1 MMADKNWQA
10 SGKNS
15 IPAQALVCLVAAA
28 VPCGLAWGAPSSAGF
43 APSSYIGELDPGVIW
58 ELLLGGVV
66 VASFLGAVSLWVI
79 TALRRVKRSQ
89 LRRSA
94 FVSSALNNLSQ
105 GVVMTDVRQRII
117 FCNDRYLEIYGIA
130 RSDVSHDMTG
140 PELLEMR
147 RKRGV
152 LDVSTDDYYTQA
164 ASADGLVTELPNGK
178 SILVKYFRLPNGGS
192 VATHEDCTE
201 QRKLSRK
208 LASTTQ
214 FLEFVLDNVPVCVA
228 AKNIEDGRYIFAN
241 RAFERFSRFS
251 RDHIVG
257 KRADEIFRPETATS
271 IEKADELAL
280 NAPEGH
286 HRSELVV
293 ERGKEKRVIAS
304 NRVIARNENNEP
316 EFLIALFDDVTER
329 RSLSRELENTKKF
342 LELVVDNI
350 PVSLIVERVSDG
362 QYLLANR
369 SAETILNRRR
379 EDATG
384 LTAADIFNPREA
396 KLIIA
401 RDEAAIKKRGL
412 LTEEHPISTKD
423 GLRLFLTRRMTV
435 LDDAGE
441 PQYLIKTHED
451 VTDRRQTESRMAH
464 MAYHDGLTD
473 LPNRAAFLQALA
485 QMIEAC
491 AGTDEEFAVLCVD
504 LDGLKEIND
513 VFGHGMGDKVL
524 IEVARR
530 LQDSARGGVVA
541 RLSGDEFG
549 LIIDGKQP
557 AAGIALA
564 EQVSVALADEFQIDG
579 KSVRTGCTTGI
590 SVFPHN
596 GSDAA
601 ALLANAGAALFRAK
615 AKSRGS
621 ISVFE
626 PEMDQQIR
634 DRRVLHQDL
643 SVAIKNGEL
652 SLYYQPQATSG
663 PTVAT
668 SEVIGFEALARWQH
682 PVRGFVSPADFIPLA
697 EESGLIVEMGEW
709 ILREVCREAASW
721 PMPLQVAVNLSP
733 AQFMHGDVVS
743 LVHSILLETGLAPDR
758 LELEITE
765 GVLIEDFDRGLALL
779 RRLKALGVRISMD
792 DFGSGYSSL
801 SYLQAFPFDKIKIDR
816 AFVMNLGRNPQSAA
830 IVRAVIDLG
839 HGLEMSIV
847 AEGVETQEQLGFL
860 SEEGCDA
867 VQGYFIGKPLP
878 IGQYAALVGR
888 NAGNALEPTRK
899 TG

>member
-1 MMADKNWQA
+1 MTEKNWQA
-10 SGKNS
+10 GSKNL
-15 IPAQALVCLVAAA
+15 IPAAA
-28 VPCGLAWGAPSSAGF
+28 VVCLLAIAFPLASARGASGAF
-43 APSSYIGELDPGVIW
+43 APASYVGSLDPNTIW
-58 ELLLGGVV
+58 ELLIGGIV
-66 VASFLGAVSLWVI
+66 VASFLGAVGIWVI
-79 TALRRVKRSQ
+79 SALRRARRSQ
-89 LRRSA
+89 LRRNV
-94 FVSSALNNLSQ
+94 FISSALNHLNQ
-105 GVVMTDVRQRII
+105 GVVMTDPLGRII
-117 FCNDRYLEIYGIA
+117 FCNDRYLEIYGLSRA
-130 RSDVSHDMTG
+130 DVPRDMTG
-140 PELLEMR
+140 PKLLEMR

-152 LDVSTDDYYTQA
+152 LDVSTEDFYA
-164 ASADGLVTELPNGK
+164 RASTPEGLVTELPNGRAV
-178 SILVKYFRLPNGGS
+178 LVRYFSLPNGGS
-192 VATHEDCTE
+192 VATHLDCTD

-214 FLEFVLDNVPVCVA
+214 FLESVLDNVPVCVA

-257 KRADEIFRPETATS
+257 KRADEIFRPDTAAA
-271 IEKADELAL
+271 IAKADESAL
-280 NAPEGH
+280 NAREGYF
-286 HRSELVV
+286 RNEFYV
-293 ERGKEKRVIAS
+293 ERGSERRVLAS

-316 EFLIALFDDVTER
+316 EFLIALFDDITDR
-329 RSLSRELENTKKF
+329 RSLSQELENTKKF

-350 PVSLIVERVSDG
+350 PVSLIVQRVSDG
-362 QYLLANR
+362 KYLLANR

-491 AGTDEEFAVLCVD
+491 EGTGEEFAVLSVD

-513 VFGHGMGDKVL
+513 VFGHAIGDKLL

-530 LQDSARGGVVA
+530 LQASARGGVVA

-557 AAGIALA
+557 AAGQALA
-564 EQVSVALADEFQIDG
+564 EQLAQALTKEFPIDD
-579 KSVRTGCTTGI
+579 KTVRIGVTTGI

-596 GSDAA
+596 GTDAA
-601 ALLANAGAALFRAK
+601 SLLANAGAALFRAK

-621 ISVFE
+621 IGVYE

-643 SVAIKNGEL
+643 SLAIKNGEL
-652 SLYYQPQATSG
+652 SLHYQPQATSG
-663 PTVAT
+663 QTVA
-668 SEVIGFEALARWQH
+668 SSAVIGFEALARWLH
-682 PVRGFVSPADFIPLA
+682 PVRGFVPPADFIPLA

-709 ILREVCREAASW
+709 ILREACREAASW
-721 PMPLQVAVNLSP
+721 SMPLQIAVNLSP
-733 AQFMHGDVVS
+733 AQFMHGDLVG
-743 LVHSILLETGLAPDR
+743 LVHSILLETGLSPGR

-830 IVRAVIDLG
+830 IVRAVIGLG

-860 SEEGCDA
+860 ADEGCDA
-867 VQGYFIGKPLP
+867 VQGYFLGKPAP

-888 NAGNALEPTRK
+888 SGGAAMELARK

>member
-1 MMADKNWQA
+1 MAGKNWQA
-10 SGKNS
+10 GGRNM
-15 IPAQALVCLVAAA
+15 IPA
-28 VPCGLAWGAPSSAGF
+28 
-43 APSSYIGELDPGVIW
+43 
-58 ELLLGGVV
+58 GVV
-66 VASFLGAVSLWVI
+66 VCLCAIVAPFRLASAANSESELPSYLSSADPSLVWEGVIGGIVVYCFLVAITLWIVS
-79 TALRRVKRSQ
+79 ALQKAKRAQWRRN
-89 LRRSA
+89 A
-94 FVSSALNNLSQ
+94 FVNSALNNLNQ
-105 GVVMTDVRQRII
+105 GVVITDRQRRVV
-117 FCNDRYLEIYGIA
+117 FCNDRYLEIYGLV
-130 RSDVSHDMTG
+130 RSEVPPLMNS
-140 PELLEMR
+140 EKLLELR
-147 RKRGV
+147 LSRGV
-152 LDVSTDDYYTQA
+152 LDVSVKNFFIL
-164 ASADGLVTELPNGK
+164 ASAPEGHITELPGGR
-178 SILVKYFRLPNGGS
+178 SILVKHFLLPNGGS
-192 VATHEDCTE
+192 VSTHEDCSE
-201 QRKLSRK
+201 QRKLSRQ
-208 LASTTQ
+208 LASTKQ
-214 FLEFVLDNVPVCVA
+214 FLESVLENVPVCVA

-251 RDHIVG
+251 REYIIG
-257 KRADEIFRPETATS
+257 KRANEIFRPETAAS
-271 IEKADELAL
+271 IEAADRAAL
-280 NAPEGH
+280 TAPEGQY
-286 HRSELVV
+286 RNEFVV
-293 ERGKEKRVIAS
+293 ERGSKKRVLAS
-304 NRVIARNENNEP
+304 NRVIARNHRNEP
-316 EFLIALFDDVTER
+316 EFLIALFDDVTEH
-329 RSLSRELENTKKF
+329 RSLSHELENTKKF

-362 QYLLANR
+362 RYLLANR
-369 SAETILNRRR
+369 SAETILNRSR

-384 LTAADIFNPREA
+384 LTAADIFNPKEA

-401 RDEAAIKKRGL
+401 RDEAAIRKRGL

-435 LDDAGE
+435 LDEAGE

-491 AGTDEEFAVLCVD
+491 GGTDEEFAVLSID

-513 VFGHGMGDKVL
+513 VFGHATGDKLL
-524 IEVARR
+524 IEVAQR
-530 LQDSARGGVVA
+530 LKASARGGVVA

-557 AAGIALA
+557 VAGMLLA
-564 EQVSVALADEFQIDG
+564 EQLAETLAREFLIDG
-579 KSVRTGCTTGI
+579 KSVRTGVTTGI
-590 SVFPHN
+590 SIFPHN
-596 GSDAA
+596 GADAA
-601 ALLANAGAALFRAK
+601 SLLANAGAALFRAK

-621 ISVFE
+621 ISIYE

-643 SVAIKNGEL
+643 SAAIRNGEL
-652 SLYYQPQATSG
+652 SLYYQPQALSLQ
-663 PTVAT
+663 TVGS
-668 SEVIGFEALARWQH
+668 SEVIGFEALARWLH
-682 PVRGFVSPADFIPLA
+682 PVRGFVPPSDFIPLA

-709 ILREVCREAASW
+709 ILRQACREAASW
-721 PMPLQVAVNLSP
+721 PMPLQIAVNLSP

-743 LVHSILLETGLAPDR
+743 LVHAILLETGLAPGR

-830 IVRAVIDLG
+830 IVRAVIGLG

-847 AEGVETQEQLGFL
+847 AEGVETQEQLNFL
-860 SEEGCDA
+860 AEQGCDA

-888 NAGNALEPTRK
+888 DVVSAVAPARK

>member
-1 MMADKNWQA
+1 MADKNWQA
-10 SGKNS
+10 GGRIS
-15 IPAQALVCLVAAA
+15 IPAQALACLIAIVAPIRAAWGVSDRFAPTSYVGSADPGMVWIALIGGIVVSSFLVAIA
-28 VPCGLAWGAPSSAGF
+28 
-43 APSSYIGELDPGVIW
+43 
-58 ELLLGGVV
+58 
-66 VASFLGAVSLWVI
+66 LWI
-79 TALRRVKRSQ
+79 LSALRRVKRSQ
-89 LRRSA
+89 LRKNA
-94 FVSSALNNLSQ
+94 FVSSALNNLSH
-105 GVVMTDVRQRII
+105 GVVMTDAQKRVV
-117 FCNDRYLEIYGIA
+117 FCNDRYLDIYGLA
-130 RSDVSHDMTG
+130 RSDIPRNMTG
-140 PELLEMR
+140 PELLAMR
-147 RKRGV
+147 RARGM
-152 LDVSTDDYYTQA
+152 LDISV
-164 ASADGLVTELPNGK
+164 ADFYAHAGAPEGLVTELPGGR
-178 SILVKYFRLPNGGS
+178 SVLVRYFSLPNGGS

-201 QRKLSRK
+201 QRKLSRQ
-208 LASTTQ
+208 LASTKQ
-214 FLEFVLDNVPVCVA
+214 FLQSMLDNVPVCVA
-228 AKNIEDGRYIFAN
+228 AKSFEDGRYIFAN

-251 RDHIVG
+251 RDMIVG
-257 KRADEIFRPETATS
+257 KRADEIFRPETAAS
-271 IEKADELAL
+271 ISAADQA
-280 NAPEGH
+280 AIDSSDGH
-286 HRSELVV
+286 FRNEFVV
-293 ERGKEKRVIAS
+293 ERGSRKRVLAS
-304 NRVIARNENNEP
+304 HRVIARDEKNQP
-316 EFLIALFDDVTER
+316 EFLIALFDDVTDR
-329 RSLSRELENTKKF
+329 KSLSQELEDTKKF

-362 QYLLANR
+362 KYLLANR
-369 SAETILNRRR
+369 SAEAILNRRR

-384 LTAADIFNPREA
+384 LTAADIFNPKEA

-491 AGTDEEFAVLCVD
+491 QGTGEEFAVLSLD
-504 LDGLKEIND
+504 LDGLKEVND
-513 VFGHGMGDKVL
+513 VFGHATGDKLL

-530 LQDSARGGVVA
+530 IQASARGGVVA

-557 AAGIALA
+557 VAGMLLA
-564 EQVSVALADEFQIDG
+564 EKLAEVLAVEFQIDG
-579 KSVRTGCTTGI
+579 KSVRTGVTTGI
-590 SVFPHN
+590 SIFPHN
-596 GSDAA
+596 GADAA
-601 ALLANAGAALFRAK
+601 SLLANAGAALFRAK
-615 AKSRGS
+615 AKSRGTIS
-621 ISVFE
+621 IYE

-643 SVAIKNGEL
+643 SLAIKNGEL
-652 SLYYQPQATSG
+652 SLYYQPQAMSRQ
-663 PTVAT
+663 TVAA
-668 SEVIGFEALARWQH
+668 SEIIGFEALARWLH
-682 PVRGFVSPADFIPLA
+682 PVRGFVPPGDFIPIA

-709 ILREVCREAASW
+709 ILREACREAASW
-721 PMPLQVAVNLSP
+721 PLPLQIAVNLSP
-733 AQFMHGDVVS
+733 AQFTHGDLVG

-830 IVRAVIDLG
+830 IVRAVIGLG

-860 SEEGCDA
+860 ADVGCDA

-888 NAGNALEPTRK
+888 PAGKTIEPARK

>member
-1 MMADKNWQA
+1 MAGKNWQGG
-10 SGKNS
+10 GKAS
-15 IPAQALVCLVAAA
+15 IPARAAA
-28 VPCGLAWGAPSSAGF
+28 VLIASIVPLGVAWAVSEDMAPASYISSAEPDM
-43 APSSYIGELDPGVIW
+43 AWEVLIGGI
-58 ELLLGGVV
+58 VV
-66 VASFLGAVSLWVI
+66 CSFLASIALWI
-79 TALRRVKRSQ
+79 FSALRKVKRSH
-89 LRRSA
+89 LRRNA
-94 FVSSALNNLSQ
+94 FISSALNNLNQ
-105 GVVMTDVRQRII
+105 GVVISDPKKRIV
-117 FCNDRYLEIYGIA
+117 FCNNRYLEIYGLE
-130 RSDVSHDMTG
+130 RSDISDSMTG
-140 PELLEMR
+140 PDLAELWR
-147 RKRGV
+147 RRGI
-152 LDVSTDDYYTQA
+152 LDVSAEDFYDQA
-164 ASADGLVTELPNGK
+164 GMPEGFVTELPGGR
-178 SILVKYFRLPNGGS
+178 SIRVKYFLLPNGGS
-192 VATHEDCTE
+192 VATHEDCSE
-201 QRKLSRK
+201 QRRLSRQ
-208 LASTTQ
+208 LASTKQ
-214 FLEFVLDNVPVCVA
+214 FLESVLENIPVCVA
-228 AKNIEDGRYIFAN
+228 AKNIEDGLSLFAN

-251 RDHIVG
+251 RDMIVG
-257 KRADEIFRPETATS
+257 KRADELFRPATAAS
-271 IEKADELAL
+271 IEAADLAAV
-280 NAPEGH
+280 NSPESQY
-286 HRSELVV
+286 RNEFVV
-293 ERGKEKRVIAS
+293 ERGSKKRVLAS
-304 NRVIARNENNEP
+304 NRVIARNDRNEP

-329 RSLSRELENTKKF
+329 RSLSHELEDTKKF

-362 QYLLANR
+362 RYLLANR

-396 KLIIA
+396 KLIIS
-401 RDEAAIKKRGL
+401 RDEAAIRKRSL

-491 AGTDEEFAVLCVD
+491 EGSDEEFAVLSID

-513 VFGHGMGDKVL
+513 VFGHATGDKLL
-524 IEVARR
+524 IEVGRR
-530 LQDSARGGVVA
+530 IQASARGGVVA

-557 AAGIALA
+557 VAGMLLAEKLAEALA
-564 EQVSVALADEFQIDG
+564 NEFVIDG
-579 KSVRTGCTTGI
+579 KSVRTGVTTGI
-590 SVFPHN
+590 SIFPHN
-596 GSDAA
+596 GADAA
-601 ALLANAGAALFRAK
+601 SLLANAGAALFRAK

-621 ISVFE
+621 ISIYE

-643 SVAIKNGEL
+643 SVAIRNGEL
-652 SLYYQPQATSG
+652 SLYYQPQAMARE
-663 PTVAT
+663 TVAA
-668 SEVIGFEALARWQH
+668 SEIIGFEALARWLH
-682 PVRGFVSPADFIPLA
+682 PVRGFVSPGDFIPIA

-709 ILREVCREAASW
+709 ILREACREAASW
-721 PMPLQVAVNLSP
+721 PMPLQIAVNLSP
-733 AQFMHGDVVS
+733 AQFMHGDVVG

-830 IVRAVIDLG
+830 IVRAVIGLG

-860 SEEGCDA
+860 ADVGCDA
-867 VQGYFIGKPLP
+867 VQGFYIGKPLP
-878 IGQYAALVGR
+878 IGQYAALVGG
-888 NAGNALEPTRK
+888 ADGSVMEPARK

>member
-1 MMADKNWQA
+1 MADKNWQEG
-10 SGKNS
+10 GKIP
-15 IPAQALVCLVAAA
+15 IPAHAVGCVVAIVAPFEA
-28 VPCGLAWGAPSSAGF
+28 AWGVSEKF
-43 APSSYIGELDPGVIW
+43 APPSYVGSADPNLIW
-58 ELLLGGVV
+58 EMLIGGIVV
-66 VASFLGAVSLWVI
+66 CSFLAAIALWI
-79 TALRRVKRSQ
+79 LSALRKAKRSQ

-94 FVSSALNNLSQ
+94 FVSSALNNLTQ
-105 GVVMTDVRQRII
+105 GVVMTDSHRRIV
-117 FCNDRYLEIYGIA
+117 FCNDRYFEIYGLV
-130 RSDVSHDMTG
+130 RSDIPKNMTG
-140 PELLEMR
+140 PELLELR
-147 RKRGV
+147 RQRGV
-152 LDVSTDDYYTQA
+152 LDVSVEEFYRL
-164 ASADGLVTELPNGK
+164 ADSPEGFITELPGGR
-178 SILVKYFRLPNGGS
+178 SVLVRYFALPNGGS
-192 VATHEDCTE
+192 VMTHEDCTE
-201 QRKLSRK
+201 QRKLSRQ
-208 LASTTQ
+208 LASTKQ
-214 FLEFVLDNVPVCVA
+214 FLESVLDNVPVCVA
-228 AKNIEDGRYIFAN
+228 VKSIEDGRYIFAN

-251 RDHIVG
+251 RGDIVG
-257 KRADEIFRPETATS
+257 KRAGEIFQPETAAH
-271 IEKADELAL
+271 IEAADRAAL
-280 NAPEGH
+280 DSPEGQF
-286 HRSELVV
+286 RGEFVV
-293 ERGKEKRVIAS
+293 ERGSEKRVLAS
-304 NRVIARNENNEP
+304 NRVIARNVANQP
-316 EFLIALFDDVTER
+316 EFLIALFDDVTDR
-329 RSLSRELENTKKF
+329 LSLSQELENTKKF

-362 QYLLANR
+362 RYLLANR

-384 LTAADIFNPREA
+384 LTATDIFNPREA
-396 KLIIA
+396 KLIVA

-491 AGTDEEFAVLCVD
+491 EGTGEEFSVLSLD
-504 LDGLKEIND
+504 LDGLKEVND
-513 VFGHGMGDKVL
+513 VFGHAVGDKLL
-524 IEVARR
+524 IEVAHRIQR
-530 LQDSARGGVVA
+530 SARGGVVA

-557 AAGIALA
+557 VAGILLA
-564 EQVSVALADEFQIDG
+564 EQLAEALGSEFLIDG

-590 SVFPHN
+590 SIFPHN
-596 GSDAA
+596 GEDAA
-601 ALLANAGAALFRAK
+601 SLLANAGAALFRAK

-621 ISVFE
+621 ISIYE

-643 SVAIKNGEL
+643 SLAIRNGEL
-652 SLYYQPQATSG
+652 SLHYQPQAMAHR
-663 PTVAT
+663 TVAG
-668 SEVIGFEALARWQH
+668 SEVIGFEALARWLH
-682 PVRGFVSPADFIPLA
+682 PVRGFVSPSDFIPLA
-697 EESGLIVEMGEW
+697 EESGLIVEMGDW
-709 ILREVCREAASW
+709 ILRQACREAASW
-721 PMPLQVAVNLSP
+721 ALPLQIAINLSP
-733 AQFMHGDVVS
+733 AQFMHGDVVG
-743 LVHSILLETGLAPDR
+743 LVHSILLETGLAPGR

-816 AFVMNLGRNPQSAA
+816 AFVINLGRNPQSAA
-830 IVRAVIDLG
+830 IVRAVIGLC

-847 AEGVETQEQLGFL
+847 AEGVETEEQLAFL
-860 SEEGCDA
+860 ADEGCDA
-867 VQGYFIGKPLP
+867 VQGYLIGKPLP

-888 NAGNALEPTRK
+888 DAANVAELARK

>member
-1 MMADKNWQA
+1 MSDKNWQA
-10 SGKNS
+10 GGKVL
-15 IPAQALVCLVAAA
+15 IPAQALACLIGTIA
-28 VPCGLAWGAPSSAGF
+28 PCGTAWAVSDRF
-43 APSSYIGELDPGVIW
+43 APTSYVGSADPNMVWEMLIGGI
-58 ELLLGGVV
+58 VV
-66 VASFLGAVSLWVI
+66 SAFLAAIALWVHS
-79 TALRRVKRSQ
+79 ALHGAKRLQ
-89 LRRSA
+89 LRKNA
-94 FVSSALNNLSQ
+94 YVSSALNHLSH
-105 GVVMTDVRQRII
+105 GVVMTDPQRRVVL
-117 FCNDRYLEIYGIA
+117 CNDRYLEIYGLV
-130 RSDVSHDMTG
+130 RSDLTRNMTG
-140 PELLEMR
+140 PELLELR
-147 RKRGV
+147 RKRGW
-152 LDVSTDDYYTQA
+152 LDVSVEDFYKYA
-164 ASADGLVTELPNGK
+164 ERPEGLITELPNGR
-178 SILVKYFRLPNGGS
+178 SILAKCFALPNGGS

-201 QRKLSRK
+201 QRKLSRQ
-208 LASTTQ
+208 LATTKQ
-214 FLEFVLDNVPVCVA
+214 FLESMLDNVPVCVA

-251 RDHIVG
+251 RDYIVG
-257 KRADEIFRPETATS
+257 KRADEIFRPDTTAG
-271 IEKADELAL
+271 IEAADQAAL
-280 NAPEGH
+280 NSPDGH
-286 HRSELVV
+286 FRNEIVV
-293 ERGKEKRVIAS
+293 ERGSKKRVIAS
-304 NRVIARNENNEP
+304 HRVIARNEKNQP
-316 EFLIALFDDVTER
+316 EFLIALFDDVTDR
-329 RSLSRELENTKKF
+329 KSLSLELENTKKF

-362 QYLLANR
+362 RYLLANR
-369 SAETILNRRR
+369 SAEAILNRRR

-435 LDDAGE
+435 LDDSGE

-491 AGTDEEFAVLCVD
+491 EGTSEEFAVLSLD

-513 VFGHGMGDKVL
+513 VFGHAVGDKLL

-530 LQDSARGGVVA
+530 LQASARGGVVA

-557 AAGIALA
+557 VAGVMLA
-564 EQVSVALADEFQIDG
+564 EQLAEAVAKEFQIDG
-579 KSVRTGCTTGI
+579 KSVRTGVTTGI

-601 ALLANAGAALFRAK
+601 SLLANAGAALFRAK
-615 AKSRGS
+615 AKSRGTIS
-621 ISVFE
+621 IYE

-643 SVAIKNGEL
+643 SLAIKNGEL
-652 SLYYQPQATSG
+652 SLHYQPQAMARQ
-663 PTVAT
+663 TVAA
-668 SEVIGFEALARWQH
+668 SEAVGFEALARWLH
-682 PVRGFVSPADFIPLA
+682 PVRGFVPPGDFIPIA

-709 ILREVCREAASW
+709 ILREACREAASW
-721 PMPLQVAVNLSP
+721 PMPLQIAVNLSP
-733 AQFMHGDVVS
+733 AQFMHGDLVG
-743 LVHSILLETGLAPDR
+743 LVHSILLETGLAPGR

-779 RRLKALGVRISMD
+779 RRLKALGVRVSMD

-816 AFVMNLGRNPQSAA
+816 AFVINLGRNPQSAP
-830 IVRAVIDLG
+830 IIRAVIGLG

-860 SEEGCDA
+860 ADEGCDA

-888 NAGNALEPTRK
+888 NGGDAMEPARK

>member
-1 MMADKNWQA
+1 MAGKNWQA
-10 SGKNS
+10 GGKNL
-15 IPAQALVCLVAAA
+15 IPAQALACLVVTIAPAGAAWGVSDNFAPASYVGSVDPNMVWEMLIGGIALGSFLAA
-28 VPCGLAWGAPSSAGF
+28 VA
-43 APSSYIGELDPGVIW
+43 
-58 ELLLGGVV
+58 
-66 VASFLGAVSLWVI
+66 LWVHS
-79 TALRRVKRSQ
+79 ALRKVKRSQ
-89 LRRSA
+89 LRRNA

-105 GVVMTDVRQRII
+105 GVVMTDPQSRIV
-117 FCNDRYLEIYGIA
+117 FCNDRYLEIYGLV
-130 RSDVSHDMTG
+130 RSDIPRDMTG
-140 PELLEMR
+140 RELLKLR
-147 RKRGV
+147 LKRGV
-152 LDVSTDDYYTQA
+152 LDVSIDDFYKY
-164 ASADGLVTELPNGK
+164 ADTAEGLVTELPDGR
-178 SILVKYFRLPNGGS
+178 SVLVRYFALPNGGS
-192 VATHEDCTE
+192 VATHQDCTE
-201 QRKLSRK
+201 QRKLSK
-208 LASTTQ
+208 QLASTKQ
-214 FLEFVLDNVPVCVA
+214 FLESMLDNVPVCVA
-228 AKNIEDGRYIFAN
+228 AKNIRDGRYIFAN

-251 RDHIVG
+251 RDNIVG
-257 KRADEIFRPETATS
+257 KRADEIFRPETAAG
-271 IEKADELAL
+271 IEAADQAAL
-280 NAPEGH
+280 NSPGGH
-286 HRSELVV
+286 YRSEIVV
-293 ERGKEKRVIAS
+293 ERGPEKRILAS
-304 NRVIARNENNEP
+304 HRVIARNEENQP
-316 EFLIALFDDVTER
+316 EFLIALFDDVTDR
-329 RSLSRELENTKKF
+329 QSLSQELENTKKF

-362 QYLLANR
+362 KYLLANR
-369 SAETILNRRR
+369 SAEAILNRRR

-435 LDDAGE
+435 LNDAGE

-491 AGTDEEFAVLCVD
+491 EGTDEEFAVLSLD
-504 LDGLKEIND
+504 LDGLKEVND
-513 VFGHGMGDKVL
+513 VFGHATGDKLL

-530 LQDSARGGVVA
+530 IQAAAGGGVVA

-557 AAGIALA
+557 VAGMLLA
-564 EQVSVALADEFQIDG
+564 EQLAEALANEFQIDG
-579 KSVRTGCTTGI
+579 KSVRTGVTTGI

-596 GSDAA
+596 GQDAA
-601 ALLANAGAALFRAK
+601 SLLANAGAALFRAK

-621 ISVFE
+621 ISIYE

-652 SLYYQPQATSG
+652 SLHYQPQAMSRH
-663 PTVAT
+663 TVAS
-668 SEVIGFEALARWQH
+668 SEVIGFEALARWLH
-682 PVRGFVSPADFIPLA
+682 PVRGFVSPGDFIPLA

-709 ILREVCREAASW
+709 ILREACREAASW
-721 PMPLQVAVNLSP
+721 PLPLQIAVNLSP
-733 AQFMHGDVVS
+733 AQFMHGDLVG
-743 LVHSILLETGLAPDR
+743 LVHSILLETGLAPGR

-816 AFVMNLGRNPQSAA
+816 AFVINLGRNPQSAA
-830 IVRAVIDLG
+830 IVRAVIGLG

-847 AEGVETQEQLGFL
+847 AEGVETQEQLSFL
-860 SEEGCDA
+860 ADEGCDA

-878 IGQYAALVGR
+878 IGQYPALVGR
-888 NAGNALEPTRK
+888 NSGNAMRPARK